1 MKKTTALFSWD
12 NFVVKEL
19 EKKHDIKA
27 VAKRDGLSDEPA
39 TNSTGSVLE
48 GEISQECDTY
58 ISKHQ
63 DKLRTYLKD
72 VEENQNELSSH
83 LKQNHFEPIVNNL
96 DSSFHALA
104 NEKQIILSDLKNNY
118 TTYKDEQSQFQK
130 YHQLGREPNFATT
143 RKTIKAV
150 AAYPCRPGHLSLRVA
165 GFYHG
170 DEFRCPCDKGS
181 ASADEGRM

>member
-1 MKKTTALFSWD
+1 MKKITELFSWD
-12 NFVVKEL
+12 DFVVKEL
-19 EKKHDIKA
+19 EKKHDIEA

-63 DKLRTYLKD
+63 DKLRKYLKEIED
-72 VEENQNELSSH
+72 AQNPLSTY

-118 TTYKDEQSQFQK
+118 TTYKDEQSKFQK

-143 RKTIKAV
+143 RKTIRKIKE
-150 AAYPCRPGHLSLRVA
+150 YWS
-165 GFYHG
+165 
-170 DEFRCPCDKGS
+170 
-181 ASADEGRM
+181 